1 MGEDFFLLFLL
12 EKKRKDS
19 GRWTI
24 EGAINPSLLHMAL
37 DVAKTKN
44 NVEAARIDDL
54 EVLSSTLVFMLRRR
68 FLGQQ
73 SG

>member
-1 MGEDFFLLFLL
+1 
-12 EKKRKDS
+12 
-19 GRWTI
+19 
-24 EGAINPSLLHMAL
+24 MAL
-37 DVAKTKN
+37 DVATTKN

-73 SG
+73 PG